1 MAKQGVKVRT
11 GDMEQ
16 RIRAM
21 EQRIRAMEQRIRAM
35 EQRLAA
41 PSLTQRKY
49 NGKTP
54 STKRLTIYI
63 QAHNF

>member
-1 MAKQGVKVRT
+1 MAKQGVKVRM
-11 GDMEQ
+11 GD
-16 RIRAM
+16 
-21 EQRIRAMEQRIRAM
+21 MEQRIRAM

-41 PSLTQRKY
+41 PTPTQRKY
-49 NGKTP
+49 NGKIS